1 MQIYLFSRNLNT
13 KIVFCLL
20 KSYLWG
26 HLELTPTKLML
37 YEAIAK
43 GLNLDVFSLIK
54 AKKRAL
60 KKSELLV
67 FKK

>member
-1 MQIYLFSRNLNT
+1 
-13 KIVFCLL
+13 
-20 KSYLWG
+20 
-26 HLELTPTKLML
+26 ML